1 MTNRTN
7 RERRHHDTHFDRD
20 NNPEHQAAARYAAGE
35 VPATREAPH
44 PEPPND
50 MGYRHCRHRSA
61 AALVTAVIVIK
72 PPRADY
78 TAGAEGAS
86 IEGVETFANTSAHVE
101 TPVDYAQS
109 PPAGGPHSATWL
121 NCGVYTES
129 VSNENTVHS
138 LEHGAI
144 WVTYNEAVG
153 DGDLDVLK
161 SVLPSTHVVLS
172 PVNGRASPA
181 FVTSRR

>member
-1 MTNRTN
+1 
-7 RERRHHDTHFDRD
+7 
-20 NNPEHQAAARYAAGE
+20 
-35 VPATREAPH
+35 
-44 PEPPND
+44 

-129 VSNENTVHS
+129 VSNENAVHS

-161 SVLPSTHVVLS
+161 SVLPSTHLVLS
-172 PVNGRASPA
+172 PVNGLSAPVVFTGGNRQLRVDSTADPRIPA
-181 FVTSRR
+181 FLEEFWKSTNAPEPGASCAGGVDGPGKIA